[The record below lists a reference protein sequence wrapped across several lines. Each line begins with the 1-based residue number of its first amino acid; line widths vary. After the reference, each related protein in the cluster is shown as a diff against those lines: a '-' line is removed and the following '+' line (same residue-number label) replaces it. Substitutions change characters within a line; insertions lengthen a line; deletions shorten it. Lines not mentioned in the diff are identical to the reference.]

1 MEDPS
6 SYKQIF
12 IMILEIVFLLF
23 LSAFF
28 SASETALTSMSRLK
42 VKDLIE
48 NEDDKS
54 NREKLHNF
62 LHHPNQLLTT
72 ILVMNNLVNILVS
85 SLTTAFIINLFPGN
99 AGEAVGIVTG
109 VLTLMILIFGEIT
122 PKVYARENSEKFFNV
137 VFPIISFLTYILKP
151 IIWLLVKIS
160 NFFIKLFGGEK
171 ISEAPF
177 ITEDEIMNYL
187 DIGHEEGVI
196 EKDEKFIMKRGLE
209 LKEISVKEIM
219 TPRVDIVAMSEES
232 NIKELIEIINEEGY
246 SRIPIYKESIDN
258 IIGVCYAKDIFKLLE
273 EVGMKDEVL
282 KTNIK
287 NIMHK
292 VEFIPLTMKV
302 RDVMKLF
309 LEKHTHMAVVVDE
322 YGGTAGLVTLE
333 DILEELTGEI
343 LDEYD
348 IVSEE
353 INIVKLGKN
362 IYLANGTTPLN
373 DIEREID
380 LELPETDFETIGGLL
395 LEEFER
401 FPKAG
406 EKITLDG
413 VTFEIVSVSKNKI
426 DKVKI
431 TIKEDFNENKSR
443 EG

>member
-1 MEDPS
+1 VEDPA
-6 SYKQIF
+6 SYKQVL
-12 IMILEIVFLLF
+12 MMVVEIISLLF

-48 NEDDKS
+48 NEDND
-54 NREKLHNF
+54 NAREKLHHF
-62 LHHPNQLLTT
+62 LQHPNQLLTT
-72 ILVMNNLVNILVS
+72 ILVMNNLVNILIS
-85 SLTTAFIINLFPGN
+85 SLSTAFVIELIPGN
-99 AGEAVGIVTG
+99 TGKVVGVVTG
-109 VLTLMILIFGEIT
+109 ILTLMILIFGEIT
-122 PKVYARENSEKFFNV
+122 PKVYARENTEKFFNV
-137 VFPIISFLTYILKP
+137 VFPVISFLTIILKP
-151 IIWLLVKIS
+151 IIWLLVNIS

-219 TPRVDIVAMSEES
+219 TPRVDIVAISDEDD
-232 NIKELIEIINEEGY
+232 IRELIQIINEEGY

-258 IIGVCYAKDIFKLLE
+258 VIGVCYAKDVFKILEKEGISE
-273 EVGMKDEVL
+273 EVLDI
-282 KTNIK
+282 NIK

-292 VEFIPLTMKV
+292 VEFIPLTMKI

-309 LEKHTHMAVVVDE
+309 LEKRTHMAIVVDE

-362 IYLANGTTPLN
+362 IYLVNGTTPIN
-373 DIEREID
+373 DIERELD

-406 EKITLDG
+406 EKITLEG
-413 VTFEIVSVSKNKI
+413 VVFEIVSVSKNKI

-431 TIKEDFNENKSR
+431 TVREEFNENKSK
-443 EG
+443 EI

>member
-6 SYKQIF
+6 YQQI
-12 IMILEIVFLLF
+12 IVMIVEIIGLLF

-48 NEDDKS
+48 NED
-54 NREKLHNF
+54 NENVREKLHHF
-62 LHHPNQLLTT
+62 LQHPNQLLTT

-85 SLTTAFIINLFPGN
+85 SLTTAFIIELVPGN
-99 AGEAVGIVTG
+99 TGRVVGIVTG
-109 VLTLMILIFGEIT
+109 LLTLIILIFGEIT
-122 PKVYARENSEKFFNV
+122 PKVYARENTEKFFNI
-137 VFPIISFLTYILKP
+137 VFPVISFLTYILKP
-151 IIWLLVKIS
+151 IVWLLVNIS

-177 ITEDEIMNYL
+177 ITEDEIINYL

-219 TPRVDIVAMSEES
+219 TPRVDIVAISEEE
-232 NIKELIEIINEEGY
+232 NLDDFVKLINEEGY

-258 IIGVCYAKDIFKLLE
+258 IIGVCYAKDLFKIIE
-273 EVGMKDEVL
+273 KEGMKEDIL
-282 KTNIK
+282 QLNIK
-287 NIMHK
+287 NLMHK
-292 VEFIPLTMKV
+292 VEYIPLTMKV

-309 LEKHTHMAVVVDE
+309 LEKHTHMAIVVDE

-353 INIVKLGKN
+353 INIVKLGKQT
-362 IYLANGTTPLN
+362 YLVNGTTPIN
-373 DIEREID
+373 DIERELD

-406 EKITLDG
+406 EKIALEG
-413 VTFEIVSVSKNKI
+413 VIFEIVSVSKNKI

-431 TIKEDFNENKSR
+431 TVKEDFNENK
-443 EG
+443 

>member
-1 MEDPS
+1 MEDPN
-6 SYKQIF
+6 SYIEII
-12 IMILEIVFLLF
+12 IMIVKIISLLF

-28 SASETALTSMSRLK
+28 SASETALTSMNRLK

-48 NEDDKS
+48 NED
-54 NREKLHNF
+54 NENAREKLHHF

-85 SLTTAFIINLFPGN
+85 SLTTAFIIELIPGN
-99 AGEAVGIVTG
+99 PGQVVGIVTG

-122 PKVYARENSEKFFNV
+122 PKVYARENTEKFFNV
-137 VFPIISFLTYILKP
+137 VFPVISFLNYILKP
-151 IIWLLVKIS
+151 IIWLLVNIS

-219 TPRVDIVAMSEES
+219 TPRVDIIAISEDE
-232 NIKELIEIINEEGY
+232 NLKELIKIINEEGY

-258 IIGVCYAKDIFKLLE
+258 IIGVCYAKDVFKILE
-273 EVGMKDEVL
+273 KEGLNEEFLDI
-282 KTNIK
+282 NIK

-292 VEFIPLTMKV
+292 VEFIPLTMKI
-302 RDVMKLF
+302 RDVMKIF

-353 INIVKLGKN
+353 INIVKLAKN
-362 IYLANGTTPLN
+362 TYLINGTTPIN
-373 DIEREID
+373 DIERELD

-406 EKITLDG
+406 EKITLEG

-431 TIKEDFNENKSR
+431 TVKEDFNENKTGHS
-443 EG
+443 

>member
-1 MEDPS
+1 
-6 SYKQIF
+6 
-12 IMILEIVFLLF
+12 MIVKIISLLF

-28 SASETALTSMSRLK
+28 SASETALTSMNRLK

-48 NEDDKS
+48 NED
-54 NREKLHNF
+54 NENAREKLHHF

-85 SLTTAFIINLFPGN
+85 SLTTAFIIELIPGN
-99 AGEAVGIVTG
+99 PGQVVGIVTG

-122 PKVYARENSEKFFNV
+122 PKVYARENTEKFFNV
-137 VFPIISFLTYILKP
+137 VFPVISFLNYILKP
-151 IIWLLVKIS
+151 IIWLLVNIS

-219 TPRVDIVAMSEES
+219 TPRVDIIAISEDE
-232 NIKELIEIINEEGY
+232 NLKELIKIINEEGY

-258 IIGVCYAKDIFKLLE
+258 IIGVCYAKDVFKILE
-273 EVGMKDEVL
+273 KEGLNEEFLDI
-282 KTNIK
+282 NIK
-287 NIMHK
+287 NIMHR
-292 VEFIPLTMKV
+292 VEFIPLTMKI
-302 RDVMKLF
+302 RDVMKIF
-309 LEKHTHMAVVVDE
+309 LEKHTHMAIVVDE

-353 INIVKLGKN
+353 INIVKLAKN
-362 IYLANGTTPLN
+362 TYLVNGTTPIN
-373 DIEREID
+373 DIERELD

-406 EKITLDG
+406 EKITLEG
-413 VTFEIVSVSKNKI
+413 VIFEIVSVSKNKI

-431 TIKEDFNENKSR
+431 TVKEDFNENKTGHS
-443 EG
+443 

>member
-6 SYKQIF
+6 SYKQIL
-12 IMILEIVFLLF
+12 IMILEIVSLLF

-48 NEDDKS
+48 NEDDE
-54 NREKLHNF
+54 NTREKLHNF

-85 SLTTAFIINLFPGN
+85 SLTTAFIIELFPGS
-99 AGEAVGIVTG
+99 AGKAVGIVTG

-122 PKVYARENSEKFFNV
+122 PKVYARENAEKFFNII
-137 VFPIISFLTYILKP
+137 FPIISFLTYILKP
-151 IIWLLVKIS
+151 IIWLLVNIS

-177 ITEDEIMNYL
+177 ITEDEIINYL

-219 TPRVDIVAMSEES
+219 TPRVDIIAVSEEDTV
-232 NIKELIEIINEEGY
+232 KELIEIINEEGY

-258 IIGVCYAKDIFKLLE
+258 VIGVCYAKDIFKLLQDE
-273 EVGMKDEVL
+273 GMNEEVL

-309 LEKHTHMAVVVDE
+309 LEKHTHMAIVVDE

-362 IYLANGTTPLN
+362 VYLANGTTPIN

-431 TIKEDFNENKSR
+431 TIKEDLNENKSR

>member
-1 MEDPS
+1 MEDPN
-6 SYKQIF
+6 SYSEII
-12 IMILEIVFLLF
+12 IMIVKIISLLF

-28 SASETALTSMSRLK
+28 SASETALTSMNRLK

-48 NEDDKS
+48 NED
-54 NREKLHNF
+54 NENAREKLHHF

-85 SLTTAFIINLFPGN
+85 SLTTAFIIELIPGN
-99 AGEAVGIVTG
+99 PGQVVGIVTG

-122 PKVYARENSEKFFNV
+122 PKVYARENTEKFFNV
-137 VFPIISFLTYILKP
+137 VFPVISFLNYILKP
-151 IIWLLVKIS
+151 IIWLLVNIS

-219 TPRVDIVAMSEES
+219 TPRVDIIAISEDE
-232 NIKELIEIINEEGY
+232 NLKELIKIINEEGY

-258 IIGVCYAKDIFKLLE
+258 IIGVCYAKDVFKILE
-273 EVGMKDEVL
+273 KEGLNEEFLDI
-282 KTNIK
+282 NIK
-287 NIMHK
+287 NIMHR
-292 VEFIPLTMKV
+292 VEFIPLTMKI
-302 RDVMKLF
+302 RDVMKIF
-309 LEKHTHMAVVVDE
+309 LEKHTHMAIVVDE

-353 INIVKLGKN
+353 INIVKLAKN
-362 IYLANGTTPLN
+362 TYLVNGTTPIN
-373 DIEREID
+373 DIERELD

-406 EKITLDG
+406 EKITLEG
-413 VTFEIVSVSKNKI
+413 VIFEIVSVSKNKI

-431 TIKEDFNENKSR
+431 TVKEDFNENKTGHS
-443 EG
+443 

>member
-1 MEDPS
+1 MDDPS
-6 SYKQIF
+6 SYKDI
-12 IMILEIVFLLF
+12 IVMILEIVGLLF

-42 VKDLIE
+42 IKDLIE
-48 NEDDKS
+48 SEDDEKS
-54 NREKLHNF
+54 KENLHHF

-85 SLTTAFIINLFPGN
+85 SLTTAFIIELVPGN
-99 AGEAVGIVTG
+99 TGKAVGIVTG

-122 PKVYARENSEKFFNV
+122 PKVYARENTEKFFNI
-137 VFPIISFLTYILKP
+137 VFPVISFLTYILKP
-151 IIWLLVKIS
+151 IIWLLVNIS

-219 TPRVDIVAMSEES
+219 TPRVDIIAIPEEDTL
-232 NIKELIEIINEEGY
+232 NELIKIINEEGY

-258 IIGVCYAKDIFKLLE
+258 IIGVCYAKDVFKILE
-273 EVGMKDEVL
+273 KEGINEDVL
-282 KTNIK
+282 EINIK

-292 VEFIPLTMKV
+292 VEFIPVTMKV
-302 RDVMKLF
+302 KDVMKLF
-309 LEKHTHMAVVVDE
+309 LEKHTHMAIVVDE

-362 IYLANGTTPLN
+362 IYLVNGTTPIN
-373 DIEREID
+373 DLERELD

-406 EKITLDG
+406 EKITLEG
-413 VTFEIVSVSKNKI
+413 VIFEIVSVSKNKI

-431 TIKEDFNENKSR
+431 TVKEDFNENKSR

>member
-1 MEDPS
+1 MEDPA
-6 SYKQIF
+6 SYKQVLMMVI
-12 IMILEIVFLLF
+12 EIISLLF

-48 NEDDKS
+48 NEDND
-54 NREKLHNF
+54 NAREKLHHF
-62 LHHPNQLLTT
+62 LQHPNQLLTT
-72 ILVMNNLVNILVS
+72 ILVMNNLVNILIS
-85 SLTTAFIINLFPGN
+85 SLSTAFIIELVPGN
-99 AGEAVGIVTG
+99 TGKVVGVVTG
-109 VLTLMILIFGEIT
+109 ILTLMILIFGEIT
-122 PKVYARENSEKFFNV
+122 PKVYARENTEKFFNI
-137 VFPIISFLTYILKP
+137 VFPVIAFLTIILKP
-151 IIWLLVKIS
+151 IIWLLVNIS

-219 TPRVDIVAMSEES
+219 TPRVDIVAISDEDD
-232 NIKELIEIINEEGY
+232 IRELVQIINEEGY

-258 IIGVCYAKDIFKLLE
+258 IIGVCYAKDVFKILEKEGISE
-273 EVGMKDEVL
+273 EVLDI
-282 KTNIK
+282 NIK

-292 VEFIPLTMKV
+292 VEFIPLTMKI

-309 LEKHTHMAVVVDE
+309 LEKHTHMAIVVDE

-353 INIVKLGKN
+353 INIVKLAKN
-362 IYLANGTTPLN
+362 VYLANGTTPIN
-373 DIEREID
+373 DIERELD

-406 EKITLDG
+406 EKITLEG
-413 VTFEIVSVSKNKI
+413 VVFEIVSVSKNKI

-431 TIKEDFNENKSR
+431 TVKEEFNENKSK
-443 EG
+443 EV